1 MKRILFPGGRIRL
14 DPISLGIAKLLL
26 PIRAKSM
33 IYYPLSV
40 LMLASICD
48 AQEIPTPQNRPN
60 YRNLPSDGPMAFG
73 CDGHAF

>member
-1 MKRILFPGGRIRL
+1 MIGIRIPGSRIRL
-14 DPISLGIAKLLL
+14 DPISLGIANLLL

-60 YRNLPSDGPMAFG
+60 YRNLPSEGPMAFG